1 MISKAKLLVK
11 VIIQL
16 TLLLKFDLIKF
27 ALNKNKKKC
36 DYALIRRS
44 LFNFKYL
51 SEDRIIKDVSMFQ
64 HFLNQGKSVSTYTDI
79 SKVPPSIKLLISN
92 ADRMYQGD
100 SNYTKNFQAAIK
112 NMAEK
117 YSDIFPNIQE
127 SMLWENKIHMH
138 QEFERLGIVSP
149 ETHIIFHNDDINDFI
164 EKINPCEYIIKEVHS
179 SSSNG
184 IYKIADSDFL
194 KNYHNGAKEPYL
206 IQQRINMSKDLRV
219 IFVGEKVVHY
229 YWRINKTKE
238 WMPTST
244 SNGSRVDFEHY
255 PTNHTD
261 RIHDVIRKLNI
272 RTGAFDICWENDDI
286 LTEPIILE
294 VSPFYQPNP
303 KPLSKEQAE
312 NYGKWKKT
320 LGASKSSYLFNH
332 LSLIKSISQGITN
345 EIDNF

>member
-1 MISKAKLLVK
+1 MINKTKLIVK

-16 TLLLKFDLIKF
+16 MLLLQFDLIKF

-36 DYALIRRS
+36 DYAIIRRS

-64 HFLNQGKSVSTYTDI
+64 SFLNQGKSVSTYTDI
-79 SKVPPSIKLLISN
+79 SKVPPSVKLLISN
-92 ADRMYQGD
+92 ADRMYQGE
-100 SNYTKNFQAAIK
+100 SNYTKSFQAAVK

-117 YSDIFPNIQE
+117 YSVIFPNVQE

-138 QEFERLGIVSP
+138 QEFTRLGIFSP
-149 ETHIIFHNDDINDFI
+149 ETHIIFHDNDINDFI
-164 EKINPCEYIIKEVHS
+164 DKVNPCEYIIKEVHS
-179 SSSNG
+179 SGSNG
-184 IYKIADSDFL
+184 IHKIVDTDFL
-194 KNYHNGAKEPYL
+194 KNYHNGAKEAYL
-206 IQQRINMSKDLRV
+206 IQRRINMSKDLRV

-238 WMPTST
+238 WRPTST
-244 SNGSRVDFEHY
+244 SNGSKVDFEHY
-255 PTNHTD
+255 PTNHID
-261 RIHDVIRKLNI
+261 RIHAIIKKLNI

-303 KPLSKEQAE
+303 TPLSKEQAE

-320 LGASKSSYLFNH
+320 LGVNKSSYLSNH